1 MLLSAEKDG
10 REVAP
15 HAHYQRHGCYL
26 AAWAPLATGGRAS
39 AKESRHT
46 GNLSSPCVLS
56 LSGEPE
62 LPRWLSSKE
71 CACQCRR
78 HRRRGFHPWEGKSP
92 WRRKWQPT
100 TLFLPG
106 WSHGQ
111 ESGGLQSM
119 GSQRVGQDWARNTH
133 SLRGS
138 QAFASPCCRSGPC
151 QRLKQKLSEDGA
163 SILYE
168 NLTLR
173 EELNHLYL
181 VGGEGW
187 LRGHREGEKKNHK
200 NVLV

>member
-26 AAWAPLATGGRAS
+26 AAWVPLATGGRAS

-78 HRRRGFHPWEGKSP
+78 RRRRGFHPWEGKSP

-133 SLRGS
+133 SGGARLLPPPAAGVVHVRDWSRSYLKTVLPFFMKTQHYGKNWTTCTWWGERG
-138 QAFASPCCRSGPC
+138 G
-151 QRLKQKLSEDGA
+151 SEDT
-163 SILYE
+163 E
-168 NLTLR
+168 R
-173 EELNHLYL
+173 E
-181 VGGEGW
+181 
-187 LRGHREGEKKNHK
+187 RKKIIK
-200 NVLV
+200 MF